1 MSLILLGN
9 LYMSLIKVSLINHN
23 VCMSLLPDV
32 VICRKTTPISLR
44 NAVFANLR
52 RDLT

>member
-23 VCMSLLPDV
+23 VCTACKALVPKVLKNISFLL
-32 VICRKTTPISLR
+32 
-44 NAVFANLR
+44 
-52 RDLT
+52 